1 MQVSRISI
9 RYWMC
14 KYRKPH
20 NDNTPLSF
28 THSRSQ
34 LLTSNKLQELVLDQ
48 YSVSATITCTGSG
61 CVVHM
66 TCHVK
71 YRYKPILTPS
81 SNTSSSDT
89 SNENIDI
96 LASVSPNT
104 NSHKIS
110 HKGNNNQLVQFW
122 LDSMFALL
130 KPDVT
135 GR

>member
-1 MQVSRISI
+1 
-9 RYWMC
+9 MC

-61 CVVHM
+61 CVVYM

-71 YRYKPILTPS
+71 YRYKTDTKAPS
-81 SNTSSSDT
+81 IDTGSSDT
-89 SNENIDI
+89 SNKNINI

-104 NSHKIS
+104 NSHKIN
-110 HKGNNNQLVQFW
+110 HKGNNYQLVQ
-122 LDSMFALL
+122 LGSIFALL

-135 GR
+135 GS